1 MPSFTLFRNHRY
13 AWGLAAS
20 GLLLALLLGA
30 RLKPVP
36 VLGHRV
42 DRGLVTMEVR
52 GSGTLES
59 VQEVPVAFR
68 VGGRILELPLE
79 EGNRVQAG
87 QVIGRLDPVEAERQL
102 RVAEASQ
109 SLAQSGVSRAQ
120 AELEHTLATRDRTR
134 ADLERAR
141 SLFKEGILSRADLDA
156 FVERARV
163 AEAQAAALAEGRT
176 QARDSVQVARATV
189 AVQARNLE
197 ENILRA
203 PLDGILVKRLR
214 EPGHVVP
221 AGTPVYTLVSTR
233 KLWVRAWVDETALGA
248 MATGQEA
255 QVVFRSAPG
264 RSFAG
269 RVDRV
274 GRQVDHQ
281 THEFLVDV
289 EVIEVPATFAVGQR
303 ADVIIRPGTNAAL
316 RVPRGFCPDTGGPCW
331 VERQGRAVAV
341 PVRLGQVGENFVE
354 VLEGLG
360 AGDRVI
366 RARRPDRPLHQGER
380 VSVQEERS

>member
-1 MPSFTLFRNHRY
+1 MPSFALLRNRRY

-20 GLLLALLLGA
+20 GLLLAIFLGA
-30 RLKPVP
+30 RLRPVS
-36 VLGHRV
+36 VQGHRV
-42 DRGLVTMEVR
+42 DRGLVTTEVR

-68 VGGRILELPLE
+68 VGGRILDLPLE
-79 EGNRVQAG
+79 EGTRVRAG
-87 QVIGRLDPVEAERQL
+87 QLLGRLDPVDAERQL
-102 RVAEASQ
+102 RVAQANQ
-109 SLAQSGVSRAQ
+109 AFAQSGVSRSS
-120 AELEHTLATRDRTR
+120 AELEHTLATRDRAR

-141 SLFKEGILSRADLDA
+141 NLFKEGILSRADLDA

-189 AVQARNLE
+189 AVQARTLD

-203 PLDGILVKRLR
+203 PMDGILVKRLR
-214 EPGHVVP
+214 EPGHVVA

-248 MATGQEA
+248 LVTGQEA
-255 QVVFRSAPG
+255 QVMFRSAPG

-289 EVIEVPATFAVGQR
+289 EVLEVPTAFAVGQR
-303 ADVIIRPGTNAAL
+303 ADVTIRPGTNAAL

-331 VERQGRAVAV
+331 VERQGRAVAI
-341 PVRLGQVGENFVE
+341 PVRLGQVGEDFVE

-360 AGDRVI
+360 TGDRVI
-366 RARRPDRPLHQGER
+366 RSRRPDRPLRQGER
-380 VSVQEERS
+380 VAVQEERS